1 MTTVQ
6 SSLTAPTA
14 LQTRLEESAGI
25 LRAHGLTS
33 GDTGIVL
40 GTGLGGSV
48 TDVLAD
54 RGEISYGTIPH
65 LPHVAVEGHAGRL
78 RWGRLGS
85 QQVLVFEG
93 RVHCYEGYS
102 PAEVAYAVR
111 LMATLG
117 VKRVILTN
125 IAGGLNPDYHE
136 GDLMLISDHIN
147 LMGVNPLVG
156 TNEDWLGPQFP
167 DMSESYSLALCA
179 AARAAANEVAVPL
192 REGVYVGVLGP
203 NLETRAEY
211 RFLRMIG
218 ADAIGMSTIPEVI
231 AAVHAGMQVLALSLI
246 TDRCIPETLK
256 PVDVPKIL
264 QIAREADPVLSRLL
278 HRLLLQ
284 PLLANGSSAP

>member
-1 MTTVQ
+1 MTVVQ
-6 SSLTAPTA
+6 SSSTA
-14 LQTRLEESAGI
+14 LQTQLEESVTA
-25 LRAHGLTS
+25 LHAHGLTG

-40 GTGLGGSV
+40 GTGLGGGIS
-48 TDVLAD
+48 DVLAD
-54 RGEISYGTIPH
+54 RGEVSYGAIPH

-78 RWGRLGS
+78 SWDRIGS

-102 PAEVAYAVR
+102 PAEVAYTVR
-111 LMATLG
+111 LMAALG
-117 VKRVILTN
+117 VKRAILTN
-125 IAGGLNPDYHE
+125 IAGGLNPDYRE

-156 TNEDWLGPQFP
+156 ANEDWLGPRFP
-167 DMSESYSLALCA
+167 DMSEPYGLALRA
-179 AARAAANEVAVPL
+179 AARAAANEATVPL

-218 ADAIGMSTIPEVI
+218 ADAVGMSTIPEVI
-231 AAVHAGMQVLALSLI
+231 AAVHAGLQVLALSLI

-256 PVDVPKIL
+256 PIDVPKIL

-284 PLLANGSSAP
+284 PSFAKGSSAP